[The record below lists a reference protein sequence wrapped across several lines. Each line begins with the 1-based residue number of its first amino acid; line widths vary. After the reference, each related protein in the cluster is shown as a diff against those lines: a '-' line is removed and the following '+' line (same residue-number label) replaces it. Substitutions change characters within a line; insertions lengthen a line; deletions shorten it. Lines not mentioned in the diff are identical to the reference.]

1 MSKSILLVT
10 HQHREEI
17 REAAALTRAIA
28 GDLGL
33 TIVESADAGNPPD
46 LVVGLGGDGTILGAA
61 EVAHRLDI
69 PLLGINF
76 GHMGFLAETSGET
89 LPEVLRQ
96 VSRADYSVDPR
107 MTLQVVVRRP
117 DGTVDED
124 WALNEAV
131 VLRTDMARPSEFAF
145 AVDHQVVSTYAADG
159 IILATPTGSTAYA
172 YSAGGPVVWPDTEA
186 IVMAPLAA
194 HGLFTRPL
202 VVSPQS
208 FLEVGVLA
216 INRDVSVVWMDGR
229 RVLET
234 PPGSTVEVTKGAK
247 PLMVVRL
254 GDTPFSKR
262 LVTKF
267 SLPVSGWRENSS
279 EVTIA

>member
-1 MSKSILLVT
+1 MSQSILLVS
-10 HQHREEI
+10 HQHRDEI
-17 REAAALTRAIA
+17 AAAAQLTHQVA
-28 GDLGL
+28 DELGL
-33 TIVESADAGNPPD
+33 RLQTVPDPADPPE
-46 LVVGLGGDGTILGAA
+46 LVLALGGDGTILGAA
-61 EVAHRLDI
+61 EAAHALDV

-89 LPEVLRQ
+89 LPEVLAQ
-96 VSRADYSVDPR
+96 VARGDYFVDPR
-107 MTLQVVVRRP
+107 MTLSVTIARP
-117 DGTVDED
+117 DGSVQHD

-131 VLRTDMARPSEFAF
+131 VLHTDMARPAEFAF
-145 AVDHQVVSTYAADG
+145 AVDGQVVSTYAADG

-208 FLEVGVLA
+208 ILEVGVLA
-216 INRDVSVVWMDGR
+216 ENRAVPTVWLDGR
-229 RVLET
+229 RSAEA
-234 PPGSTVEVTKGAK
+234 PAGSSVQVTRGR
-247 PLMVVRL
+247 PLRVVRL
-254 GDTPFSKR
+254 TETPFSKR

-267 SLPVSGWRENSS
+267 SLPIAGWRENG
-279 EVTIA
+279 AGRPGA